1 MSDWFD
7 VTPES
12 EQMLSEERLILAC
25 TELVY
30 KAMDEAGVETKQE
43 LADLLHVSKNEVG
56 QRLSGKRNLTIKT
69 LAAMLHVLGK
79 EAAVT
84 LRPIRSAIE
93 EDVRTISIQQPLRVA
108 KRRAYSTARMNIAEA
123 VTESKPLVGAA

>member
-12 EQMLSEERLILAC
+12 QQMLSEERLILAC

-30 KAMDEAGVETKQE
+30 KAMDEAGVETKQQ

-56 QRLSGKRNLTIKT
+56 QRLSGKRNLTVKT

-79 EAAVT
+79 EAAVS
-84 LRPIRSAIE
+84 LRPVRSAVG
-93 EDVRTISIQQPLRVA
+93 EDVQTISFQQPLRVTNP
-108 KRRAYSTARMNIAEA
+108 RAYGTTRMNIADT